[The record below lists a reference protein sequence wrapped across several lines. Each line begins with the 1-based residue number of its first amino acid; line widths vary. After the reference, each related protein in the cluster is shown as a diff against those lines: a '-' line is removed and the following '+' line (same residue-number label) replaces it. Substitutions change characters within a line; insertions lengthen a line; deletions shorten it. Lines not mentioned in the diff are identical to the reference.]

1 MNSIND
7 DDDYEKKS
15 AAWKEWID
23 EMGKRYGP
31 EVKTEYERFPGVKEE
46 EESAKKET
54 QSEKD

>member
-1 MNSIND
+1 MNSI